1 MRRAICVGIALLLAA
16 LAGCATG
23 SDAVEQGST
32 FTFVAPGGKREIFY
46 PPADRQPAPQLAGEN
61 LTRPGERIRLSDYA
75 GEVVVLN
82 IWGSWCPPCRAEAPE
97 LQDVAEQTSRSGVQV
112 LGIDVRDS
120 DRSAPADFVRD
131 RGIDYP
137 SIYDPSGRTLLA
149 LNGYPRNIVPSTI
162 VLDRQ
167 HRVAAVFLKT
177 LTAGDLLPTVNR
189 LAGNTP
195 SG

>member
-1 MRRAICVGIALLLAA
+1 MRRVACLVLALVFAA
-16 LAGCATG
+16 LTGCSTG
-23 SDAVEQGST
+23 SDAVDQGST

-46 PPADRQPAPQLAGEN
+46 PEKDRQKLPELAGDD
-61 LTRPGERIRLSDYA
+61 LTQQGKRIKLSDFA
-75 GEVVVLN
+75 GKVVVLN

-97 LQDVAEQTSRSGVQV
+97 LQTVAATTKANGVRV
-112 LGIDVRDS
+112 LGVDVRDS

-131 RGIDYP
+131 RGIGYP

-162 VLDRQ
+162 VLDRK

-177 LTAGDLLPTVNR
+177 LTAGDLLPTVER
-189 LAGNTP
+189 LAK
-195 SG
+195 S